1 MRGDFPKAESAF
13 IQERL
18 TRISTLIGIQNILMF
33 QSDFPGRGYMNF
45 PVFSAQ

>member
-1 MRGDFPKAESAF
+1 M
-13 IQERL
+13 
-18 TRISTLIGIQNILMF
+18 IGIQNILMF